1 MVEFKEL
8 GGIDLYQVMIVDDEP
23 SILEKLAS
31 FVHRA
36 DPDFHVVAKALG
48 AEDALFSLGVTKP
61 DLIITDIKMPVT
73 DGLTLLRLMREK
85 GWDGYAA
92 IITGY
97 NDFAYAQQAIRLDV
111 LEYLLKPV
119 FPDDIEAF
127 LQRIKE
133 RLNRDQLKID
143 QLRSEI
149 EAQLQSKN
157 QGEDDDGRLPAYI
170 GQAKAYIKEHY
181 AESLTLTQVAKSVS
195 VNPVYLSSR
204 FAKHCG
210 QNFLE
215 YLTHY
220 RIAKAKELLEH
231 TNLQIQEVAE
241 RIGYAD
247 IAYFSRIFR
256 RECGITPSHYRSK

>member
-1 MVEFKEL
+1 MIEFKEL

-23 SILEKLAS
+23 GILEKLTS
-31 FVHRA
+31 FVHQA

-61 DLIITDIKMPVT
+61 DLMITDIKMPVT
-73 DGLTLLRLMREK
+73 DGLTLLRLMRENR
-85 GWDGYAA
+85 WDGYAA

-97 NDFAYAQQAIRLDV
+97 NDFTYAQQAIRLDV
-111 LEYLLKPV
+111 FEYLLKPV
-119 FPDDIEAF
+119 FPEDIEAF

-143 QLRSEI
+143 KLRSEI
-149 EAQLQSKN
+149 EASFQSKN
-157 QGEDDDGRLPAYI
+157 SDAADDCRLPSYI

-181 AESLTLTQVAKSVS
+181 AEPLTLTQVAKIVS

-220 RIAKAKELLEH
+220 RITKAKDLLEH
-231 TNLQIQEVAE
+231 SNLQIQEVAE
-241 RIGYAD
+241 RVGYAD